1 MPHRDSRLPTRTR
14 RILHLDVDAFLASV
28 ESSRHPELIG
38 KPLIIGAPP
47 NSRGLVMSCSYEA
60 RAFGVRSGMFSREA
74 QKRCPQAIFRPGD
87 SRAANELRG
96 QLAALL
102 LRFTPVV
109 EISSIDD
116 FFLDLKGTTRL
127 LGAAC
132 HVAETIQRTALE
144 ELRLPVTIG
153 IGTSKTMARL
163 AGKLGKPRGI
173 AEILPGQECAFL
185 HGLPVEHL
193 PGVGRSIRHSLEE
206 FSIRTA
212 GELRLVSKEV
222 LFASFGASGLT
233 LYDRVRGID
242 TAPVVAGCELD
253 EDGLIVRRTPKSIH
267 RDSSFEP
274 EEGRMEHVEA
284 MLAYLVDRAAARLRG
299 HGLYAGSMEV
309 RLQHVDTRS
318 PAQRRKARPNGQRGR
333 TRKRLSEP
341 SAQTEVLWNHAREL
355 LRSLPKRRSLVKRVG
370 VSLIGL
376 RASSGYQGSLFSDP
390 ASDRPAHDAADAGA
404 PQSRADRDQAIDN
417 ALDDLRERHGF
428 GSVLRG
434 ASMPLSENHERG
446 SDGFQLRTPSLNQ

>member
-1 MPHRDSRLPTRTR
+1 MAHRDSRLPARTR

-28 ESSRHPELIG
+28 ESSRDPRLMG
-38 KPLIIGAPP
+38 QPLVIGAHP

-74 QKRCPQAIFRPGD
+74 QKRCPQAIFLPGD
-87 SRAANELRG
+87 SRAANALRAR
-96 QLAALL
+96 LAALL

-127 LGAAC
+127 FGSAC
-132 HVAETIQRTALE
+132 HVAQAIQTAAML

-153 IGTSKTMARL
+153 IGTTKTMARL

-185 HGLPVEHL
+185 HGLPVQHL
-193 PGVGRSIRHSLEE
+193 PGVGHSIRRSLED
-206 FSIRTA
+206 FAIRTA
-212 GELRLVSKEV
+212 GDLRMVSKEV
-222 LFASFGASGLT
+222 LFASFGVLGLA
-233 LYDRVRGID
+233 LHDKVRGLD
-242 TAPVVAGCELD
+242 PDPVVAGCELD
-253 EDGLIVRRTPKSIH
+253 GDGLIVRRTPKSIH

-284 MLAYLVDRAAARLRG
+284 MLAYLVDRAAARLRQ
-299 HGLYAGSMEV
+299 HKLCAGSVEV
-309 RLQHVDTRS
+309 RLHYVDTRS
-318 PAQRRKARPNGQRGR
+318 LVQRRKSPSSAHRGR
-333 TRKRLSEP
+333 TRKRLPEP
-341 SAQTEVLWNHAREL
+341 SAQTGALWNHARDL
-355 LRSLPKRRSLVKRVG
+355 LRSLPRRRSLVKRVG

-376 RASSGYQGSLFSDP
+376 RTSTGYQGSLFSDP
-390 ASDRPAHDAADAGA
+390 ESDRALQVAVGSQAPA
-404 PQSRADRDQAIDN
+404 SRADRDQAIDHV
-417 ALDDLRERHGF
+417 LDDLRERHGF

-434 ASMPLSENHERG
+434 ATLPLGTDHERG
-446 SDGFQLRTPSLNQ
+446 ADGFRLRTPSLNQ